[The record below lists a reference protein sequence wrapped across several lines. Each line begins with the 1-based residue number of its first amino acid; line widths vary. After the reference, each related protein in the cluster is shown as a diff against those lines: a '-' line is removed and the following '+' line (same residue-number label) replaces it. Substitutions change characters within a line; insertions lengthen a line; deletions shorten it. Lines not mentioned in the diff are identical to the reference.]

1 MNYSYSF
8 ISSNEAYY
16 VVNKMVSLYQIHINI
31 IITHV
36 NNNLKIKYTLLF
48 YSCFEYKIV
57 LSILFSAKIRLNFY
71 HFY

>member
-1 MNYSYSF
+1 MNYSYSS

-36 NNNLKIKYTLLF
+36 NNLKIKYTLL
-48 YSCFEYKIV
+48 
-57 LSILFSAKIRLNFY
+57 
-71 HFY
+71 